1 MDRDGGQRGDGQ
13 GMARWWLISSG
24 TELYYSKQ
32 IAADGYTAE
41 RRCELRIN
49 HKDQNRTKS
58 ELLRRGI
65 DFFFKF
71 ILLALNPCG
80 F

>member
-24 TELYYSKQ
+24 TELYYSKK

-65 DFFFKF
+65 DFFF
-71 ILLALNPCG
+71 
-80 F
+80 